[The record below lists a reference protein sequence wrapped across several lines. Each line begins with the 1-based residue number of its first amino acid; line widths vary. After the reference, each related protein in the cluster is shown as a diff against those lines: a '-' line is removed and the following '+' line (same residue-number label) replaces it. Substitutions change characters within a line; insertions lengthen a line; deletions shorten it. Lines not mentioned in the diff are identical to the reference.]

1 MKRVLQNLFLPA
13 LLLLAASKSF
23 GATLRVGV
31 FTLFH
36 PQKVALAPAPGRA
49 LIVEGGQ
56 YSLVLE
62 DGQTAVCEI
71 AARLIEC
78 RAGERDLQSA
88 AIHAAGRGGNAED
101 FTLSVPD
108 KIVRNFRGKLEIGRA
123 RGELVPIVAMDLEAA
138 VASTVA
144 AESPPDAPLEAL
156 KAQAIVTRSY
166 YLAASHR
173 HALFDF
179 CDTTHCQFLRE
190 APAPRSPASLAA
202 RETEGL
208 VLLYRGAIVPA
219 LFSAS
224 CGGRTR
230 TLRGVGLSP
239 APYPFYSVRCAACLR
254 GARRWSARLSLQ
266 DAAPILAHPGSEQAR
281 LEVDRKLG
289 WEAVPGDNY
298 TLEVM
303 GSTALLTGR
312 GAGHGVG
319 MCQSGAASLAGS
331 GWGFARILACYFPG
345 TSLESRPGEPPRH

>member
-1 MKRVLQNLFLPA
+1 MFSHFSIRKRWR
-13 LLLLAASKSF
+13 S
-23 GATLRVGV
+23 LRR
-31 FTLFH
+31 
-36 PQKVALAPAPGRA
+36 RA
-49 LIVEGGQ
+49 LIVEGGEN
-56 YSLVLE
+56 SLVLE
-62 DGQTAVCEI
+62 DGQTAVCRI

-88 AIHAAGRGGNAED
+88 VIHAAGRSGIAED

-108 KIVRNFRGKLEIGRA
+108 RIVRNFRGKLEIGHD
-123 RGELVPIVAMDLEAA
+123 RGELVPVVAMDLETAA
-138 VASTVA
+138 ASAVA

-166 YLAASHR
+166 YLAASHL
-173 HALFDF
+173 HLLFDF

-190 APAPRSPASLAA
+190 APAAQSPASLAA

-208 VLLYRGAIVPA
+208 VLLYRGAMVPA

-239 APYPFYSVRCAACLR
+239 ASYPFYSVRCVACLR
-254 GARRWSARLSLQ
+254 GARRWSAPLSLK
-266 DAAPILAHPGSEQAR
+266 DAALILAHPGSEQAR

-289 WEAVPGDNY
+289 WGAIPGDNS
-298 TLEVM
+298 TLEVT
-303 GSTALLTGR
+303 GSTVVLTGR

-319 MCQSGAASLAGS
+319 LCQLGAATLAGE
-331 GWGFARILACYFPG
+331 GWTFSRILSYYLPG
-345 TSLESRPGEPPRH
+345 TSLGSRPQTAARR